1 MRYYTNTQAGTVMLV
16 ISAAAFAFGI
26 WSISASGGILSLLI
40 LLLAAALAVLFS
52 SMKVSVDSERISL
65 TMGAGIVRKTVPLSQ
80 VVSAQTVRNPWY
92 WGWGIRWYPGGWLYN
107 VSGLDAVELELKGGR
122 KLRIGSDEPEKL
134 RSVIRENAR
143 I

>member
-1 MRYYTNTQAGTVMLV
+1 
-16 ISAAAFAFGI
+16 
-26 WSISASGGILSLLI
+26 
-40 LLLAAALAVLFS
+40 
-52 SMKVSVDSERISL
+52 MKVSVDSERISL